1 MAESY
6 RLKVTC
12 SLLASVLEDNVRR
25 FNLNFDGLDVLSDV
39 EVRST
44 DVDNPDSFEFDIS
57 KAPGMYILTM
67 LNVIDSISSTTLLL
81 QDILISNN
89 AGVDFLPLSLNRR
102 NSNGTDIIDPTDTPH
117 PKWIKIIKP
126 NTTFVFNIELPSA
139 EDFSKRYDAK
149 TVAEKIALCDRYIAE
164 NRARLNTPEGA
175 SDINYSK
182 LIQTKAMWEKF
193 LD

>member
-12 SLLASVLEDNVRR
+12 SLLANVLEDNVRR
-25 FNLNFDGLDVLSDV
+25 LTLNFDGLDVLSDV

-67 LNVIDSISSTTLLL
+67 INLIDSISSTTLLL
-81 QDILISNN
+81 KDIWISNN
-89 AGVDFLPLSLNRR
+89 QGVDFFPLTLHRS
-102 NSNGTDIIDPTDTPH
+102 NSNGTLIIDPRGTPH
-117 PKWIKIIKP
+117 PKWLKIIKP
-126 NTTFVFNIELPSA
+126 NTTFVFNIELPSE

-149 TVAEKIALCDRYIAE
+149 TVAEKIELCDRYIAE
-164 NRARLNTPEGA
+164 NRARLNTPGGA

-182 LIQTKAMWEKF
+182 LTLSKAMWEKF

>member
-12 SLLASVLEDNVRR
+12 SLLANVLEDNVRR
-25 FNLNFDGLDVLSDV
+25 FTLNFDGLDVLSDV

-81 QDILISNN
+81 QDIWISNN
-89 AGVDFLPLSLNRR
+89 AGVDFFPLSLHRS
-102 NSNGTDIIDPTDTPH
+102 NSNGTKIIVPEGSPH
-117 PKWIKIIKP
+117 PKWLKIIKP

-149 TVAEKIALCDRYIAE
+149 TVAEQIALCDQRIAE
-164 NRARLNTPEGA
+164 NRALLNTLEGA
-175 SDINYSK
+175 SELTYYR
-182 LIQTKAMWEKF
+182 LLATKTMWEKF